1 MNKKQFDAIMLNNMD
16 NVCTSVKTL
25 EKSAKIT
32 IKFENEMVSLFI
44 RENINLCHKISLD
57 HIKKGESIIKY
68 GEIIG
73 VATSHINKGT
83 HVHTHNIISLHA

>member
-1 MNKKQFDAIMLNNMD
+1 MNKKQFDAIMLNDMD

-25 EKSAKIT
+25 EKSAKIK

-44 RENINLCHKISLD
+44 QENIKLCHKISLKQ
-57 HIKKGESIIKY
+57 IKKGENIVKY

-73 VATSHINKGT
+73 VATSQINKGVQ
-83 HVHTHNIISLHA
+83 VHTHNIISLRG